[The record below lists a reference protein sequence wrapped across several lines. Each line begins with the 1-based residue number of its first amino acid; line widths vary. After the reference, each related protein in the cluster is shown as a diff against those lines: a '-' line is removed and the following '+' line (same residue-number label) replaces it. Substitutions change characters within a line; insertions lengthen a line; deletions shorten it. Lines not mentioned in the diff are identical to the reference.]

1 MHKIITKNI
10 LIVFFLCVSFATYS
24 QIINTVAGNGGG
36 GYSGDGGQATS
47 AELYTP
53 TASAIDNSGNIYIA
67 DESNNRV
74 RKVNTSGIISTVAG
88 RTASGYSGDG
98 AAATAAQLN
107 APIGVAVDT
116 LGNIYIADEL
126 NDRIRIVSTS
136 GIINTF
142 AGNGYN
148 SGSGGGGYSGDGG
161 PATVAELHTPTSVTL
176 DNSGNVYIADLAN
189 QRIRIVN
196 TSGIITTVAG
206 NGSIGY
212 SGDGGLA
219 TDAELQYPY
228 GVATDATGNLYIAD
242 EDNNCIRM
250 VNTSGDISTI
260 AGNTSS
266 GFSGNGGQATVAE
279 LYYPTDIAVDASGN
293 LYIADSYNNRIR
305 SVNTSGIIR
314 TFAGTS
320 GAGFS
325 GDGGPATA
333 ADLFDPTGVA
343 TDLSGNVYIT
353 DYDNNRIRKVTGI
366 ITGINSLPVISDEVT
381 IYPVPTTGSFIISGI
396 SPGQTIE
403 LYNYLG
409 QKVLSA
415 TNHQPLAN
423 FDISNQANGIY
434 LIRLINKDGSIVTE
448 KKIVKIE

>member
-1 MHKIITKNI
+1 
-10 LIVFFLCVSFATYS
+10 
-24 QIINTVAGNGGG
+24 
-36 GYSGDGGQATS
+36 
-47 AELYTP
+47 
-53 TASAIDNSGNIYIA
+53 
-67 DESNNRV
+67 
-74 RKVNTSGIISTVAG
+74 
-88 RTASGYSGDG
+88 
-98 AAATAAQLN
+98 
-107 APIGVAVDT
+107 
-116 LGNIYIADEL
+116 
-126 NDRIRIVSTS
+126 
-136 GIINTF
+136 
-142 AGNGYN
+142 
-148 SGSGGGGYSGDGG
+148 
-161 PATVAELHTPTSVTL
+161 
-176 DNSGNVYIADLAN
+176 
-189 QRIRIVN
+189 
-196 TSGIITTVAG
+196 
-206 NGSIGY
+206 
-212 SGDGGLA
+212 
-219 TDAELQYPY
+219 
-228 GVATDATGNLYIAD
+228 
-242 EDNNCIRM
+242 M

>member
-1 MHKIITKNI
+1 M
-10 LIVFFLCVSFATYS
+10 
-24 QIINTVAGNGGG
+24 
-36 GYSGDGGQATS
+36 
-47 AELYTP
+47 
-53 TASAIDNSGNIYIA
+53 
-67 DESNNRV
+67 
-74 RKVNTSGIISTVAG
+74 
-88 RTASGYSGDG
+88 
-98 AAATAAQLN
+98 
-107 APIGVAVDT
+107 
-116 LGNIYIADEL
+116 
-126 NDRIRIVSTS
+126 
-136 GIINTF
+136 
-142 AGNGYN
+142 
-148 SGSGGGGYSGDGG
+148 
-161 PATVAELHTPTSVTL
+161 
-176 DNSGNVYIADLAN
+176 
-189 QRIRIVN
+189 
-196 TSGIITTVAG
+196 
-206 NGSIGY
+206 
-212 SGDGGLA
+212 
-219 TDAELQYPY
+219 
-228 GVATDATGNLYIAD
+228 
-242 EDNNCIRM
+242 
-250 VNTSGDISTI
+250 
-260 AGNTSS
+260 
-266 GFSGNGGQATVAE
+266 
-279 LYYPTDIAVDASGN
+279 
-293 LYIADSYNNRIR
+293 
-305 SVNTSGIIR
+305 NTSGIIR